1 MLCRDYTLKREL
13 SEVYV
18 MSTPIQRILGDMVRI
33 PGVTAI
39 FVVSKEGFIIE
50 KSTAGTLNI
59 DEDAVAAMITA
70 VYGSTTQLGEELE
83 LGKPETTTLEYPG
96 HYLLIHDMGENLLAV
111 LADRS
116 RAILG
121 RLRYEL
127 KKQAPRI
134 AGVL

>member
-1 MLCRDYTLKREL
+1 
-13 SEVYV
+13 
-18 MSTPIQRILGDMVRI
+18 MSSPVQRILGDMTRI
-33 PGVTAI
+33 PGVLAV

-50 KSTAGTLNI
+50 KATAGTLNI

-70 VYGSTTQLGEELE
+70 VYGSTTQLGQELE

-96 HYLLIHDMGENLLAV
+96 HYLLLHDMGENILTV
-111 LADRS
+111 LADRGK
-116 RAILG
+116 AVLG

-134 AGVL
+134 ASVL